1 MSKGEFS
8 LAAIPAETLQSFN
21 KWYHDQQRLTPH
33 PPLRALNNK
42 RKISEIADKKISSNN
57 FATST
62 PVSDGRMDSCFS
74 LGKMATRTTFDHEQ
88 ETPRLQRWF
97 ADNQHPMR
105 EQMIDYLKEL
115 NQLDCRKLGKPLDLS
130 NISYWFKNARASLRR
145 VSKGVDASENIES
158 CDDSDVKPSDFTTQ
172 LSPMSPVS
180 TVDVPELPN
189 RNAVYVVNPLLS
201 ENDGRETEVVRI
213 GEDQMADPDHMVS
226 TAESY
231 SAKNSDVTNHDIK
244 QESPQCLPKSV
255 RSPDATHQNGFSP
268 TEVATGDEQA
278 TDLSLR
284 NRKNSTE
291 SVATQDSLSS
301 TEGARLGRLVIKEEG
316 MSTSSAATPS
326 PPGDTPPHYDH
337 KPMMQQHL
345 HSQQAQ
351 LQQHAMQMAAMSQA
365 LNMHY
370 VHPAAALYHRLDAG
384 AGAISNFPPSSD
396 AKLNLSTN
404 SNSSDHDRKKRSR
417 VFIDPLSEIPKLEV
431 GVFLNVI

>member
-1 MSKGEFS
+1 MKN
-8 LAAIPAETLQSFN
+8 ET
-21 KWYHDQQRLTPH
+21 
-33 PPLRALNNK
+33 
-42 RKISEIADKKISSNN
+42 ADHN
-57 FATST
+57 
-62 PVSDGRMDSCFS
+62 
-74 LGKMATRTTFDHEQ
+74 
-88 ETPRLQRWF
+88 
-97 ADNQHPMR
+97 
-105 EQMIDYLKEL
+105 
-115 NQLDCRKLGKPLDLS
+115 
-130 NISYWFKNARASLRR
+130 
-145 VSKGVDASENIES
+145 
-158 CDDSDVKPSDFTTQ
+158 
-172 LSPMSPVS
+172 
-180 TVDVPELPN
+180 
-189 RNAVYVVNPLLS
+189 
-201 ENDGRETEVVRI
+201 
-213 GEDQMADPDHMVS
+213 
-226 TAESY
+226 
-231 SAKNSDVTNHDIK
+231 IK
-244 QESPQCLPKSV
+244 QESQGCVPKSV

-316 MSTSSAATPS
+316 MSTGSAATPS

-384 AGAISNFPPSSD
+384 GPVGVSSFASD
-396 AKLNLSTN
+396 SSKLNLNLSTN
-404 SNSSDHDRKKRSR
+404 SSNCSLGGSSDQDRKKRSR

-431 GVFLNVI
+431 GVFLNVIYLLKFIYLLLKRHSSSNFFNSSFNYLSNCM